1 MRKLIFATLLAGMG
15 TMVQAQTSWLNTKVS
30 EMSFYTLPFEY
41 ESLEPIID
49 KATVEIHYSKHQRS
63 YFDKFI
69 SAAKESE
76 YYNKTLADIFEGIN
90 SVPAAI
96 RNNAGGYFNHI
107 LYWEV
112 LKPGNRS
119 NTSKELLNAINLSFG
134 STDELKRQV
143 TQEAT
148 NFFGS
153 GWVWLCADR
162 NGGLFVCSTPNQDNP
177 LMANAQKQG
186 TPILAMD
193 VWEHAYYL
201 KYQNRRSDYV
211 NQIWNAINWEVV
223 SELYQQ
229 ANSRNK

>member
-1 MRKLIFATLLAGMG
+1 MRKLIFATFLVGLG

-49 KATVEIHYSKHQRS
+49 KASVEIHYSKHQRS
-63 YFDKFI
+63 YFDKLI
-69 SAAKESE
+69 SAAKGTE
-76 YYNKTLADIFEGIN
+76 YYNKTLAEIFEEIN

-107 LYWEV
+107 LYWDV

-119 NTSKELLNAINLSFG
+119 NTSKELLNAITLSFG

-177 LMANAQKQG
+177 LMANAQKIG
-186 TPILAMD
+186 TPILAID
-193 VWEHAYYL
+193 LWEHSYYL
-201 KYQNRRSDYV
+201 KYQNRRADYV
-211 NQIWNAINWEVV
+211 NQLWDAINWEVV
-223 SELYQQ
+223 SELYKQTT
-229 ANSRNK
+229 SKK